1 MPIKP
6 IKQNKPQA
14 WFLKESAAFSVDWG
28 ESPVA
33 GNVIAGTEKDRR
45 TKVCDF
51 TAVWGSP
58 AARIPSK
65 QGRSASDRRTYLIS
79 M

>member
-6 IKQNKPQA
+6 IKQNKPQPG
-14 WFLKESAAFSVDWG
+14 FLKESAAFSVAWDD
-28 ESPVA
+28 SPAA

-58 AARIPSK
+58 AGRIPS
-65 QGRSASDRRTYLIS
+65 GRAGLLRTGARI
-79 M
+79 